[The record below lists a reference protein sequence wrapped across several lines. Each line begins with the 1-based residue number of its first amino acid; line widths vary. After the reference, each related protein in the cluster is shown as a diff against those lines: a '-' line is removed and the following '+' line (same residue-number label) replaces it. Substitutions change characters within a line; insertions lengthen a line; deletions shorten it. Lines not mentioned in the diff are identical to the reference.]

1 MKTLAKIFQRF
12 GKDLGCDVE
21 LKNGE
26 SKRVSIFNPIDFT
39 KKSIIAPG
47 DTNLKDPFAGIDK
60 V

>member
-1 MKTLAKIFQRF
+1 MRTLSKVFGMF

-26 SKRVSIFNPIDFT
+26 KKRISIFKPTDFA
-39 KKSIIAPG
+39 KKSIMSGASSP
-47 DTNLKDPFAGIDK
+47 KDPFAGIDK